1 MQYLTVHGNK
11 IAYQQSQGEG
21 TPAFWCGGFKS
32 DMTGTKAESL
42 AQSGIPFTRFDYSG
56 HGVSEGDFREGCISR
71 WLDEAEAVY
80 RATCD
85 NALIIGS
92 SMGGWIALLLAARVK
107 AHALLLIAP
116 APDFT
121 EKLMWESFS
130 NEIRHEIMEKGEW
143 IRPSPY
149 DATGYPITK
158 LLIEDGRKNLILNAP
173 FSTGCPVHI
182 VTGGCDED
190 VPVSHVLELI
200 ECLPSNDVRFTL
212 VKDGD
217 HRLSRDADIA
227 LILKITREL
236 LKA

>member
-1 MQYLTVHGNK
+1 MHDIIVHGNK
-11 IAYQQSQGEG
+11 ITYQHIKNAGI
-21 TPAFWCGGFKS
+21 PVFWCGGFKS
-32 DMTGTKAESL
+32 DMFGTKAEAL
-42 AQSGIPFTRFDYSG
+42 AKSGITFTRFDYSG
-56 HGVSEGDFREGCISR
+56 HGISEGDFREGSISR

-92 SMGGWIALLLAARVK
+92 SMGGWIALLLAARVQ

-121 EKLMWESFS
+121 EDLMWAEFS
-130 NEIRHEIMEKGEW
+130 DEIKHDIMVKGEW

-149 DATGYPITK
+149 DDNGYPITK

-173 FSTGCPVHI
+173 FSTDCPVHI
-182 VTGGCDED
+182 ITGGLDED
-190 VPVSHVLELI
+190 VPLSHVLKLI
-200 ECLPSNDVRFTL
+200 DCLPSNDVRFTL

-217 HRLSRDADIA
+217 HRLSRDEDIT
-227 LILKITREL
+227 LILKITREI
-236 LKA
+236 LKV